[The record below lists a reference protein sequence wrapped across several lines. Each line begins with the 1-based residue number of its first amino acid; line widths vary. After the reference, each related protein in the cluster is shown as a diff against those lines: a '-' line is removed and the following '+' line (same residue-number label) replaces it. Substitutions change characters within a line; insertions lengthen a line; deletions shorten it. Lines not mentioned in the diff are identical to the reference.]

1 MIPVKND
8 VELTLDKNTDDA
20 LNQACEKIAPT
31 WPLDEF
37 IAVNPF
43 WKMRQQ
49 PIDRVSSKLSALA
62 QVQCLM
68 PASYYLKQWQQGTIT
83 EAHLQQAAHL
93 MGLKETNKN
102 LLAVVKQQGDL
113 PHWHHISDLLDSGR
127 DRQHKMAWRDEITH
141 QISQFCA
148 AYFQKDG
155 PVNPKRLGESK
166 NLYEQW
172 LWVVQKDK
180 GIAIL
185 MDEAKLNDYFHQLP
199 QDEETLFS
207 QALEGLD
214 VNADVIEDYAHA
226 LLLDINGWASWI
238 AYLNWQK
245 DLGQGDSQVPSM
257 KSLLAIRLAWEW
269 VLWQYHQNAYPHE
282 GRKLSHMWQK
292 EQASLPQLTRQHE
305 SLQQTLWVWQ
315 RAMELAYQEQVAKQ
329 LQQSNSKK
337 DTQAKRTERP
347 KLQAAF
353 CIDVRSEVIR
363 RALESQNSGIQTLG
377 FAGFFGLPIEYSPLG
392 SQRSRKQLPGLVA
405 PSIRAELD
413 SFARHEQEQIAA
425 KTYNRDARY
434 QEWSQSS
441 AASFSM
447 VEAGGWMYAFK
458 LLKQSFWPSNKKT
471 TVVPKNHSWVL
482 KTGHRSLTREE
493 KSALASTILK
503 AMGLTENIAAN
514 VLLVGHG
521 AECSNN
527 PHAAGLD
534 CGACGG
540 QSGEVNVRI
549 LAQLLNE
556 PRVREDMTHFDIHI
570 PAETQFIAAL
580 HNTTTD
586 EIRILSDSK
595 ALSLDIQEWLENAQV
610 LAQQERAIRLK
621 LNASDVDLSQHIQ
634 QRTKD
639 WSQVRPE
646 WGLANNAAFII
657 APRELS
663 QSIDLQGRAFLHDYD
678 WQKDQDAS
686 LLRTIMTAPMMV
698 TNWINMQYNASVW
711 DNHKYGSGN
720 KVLHNVVGGNIGVF
734 EGNGG
739 DLRIGLPMQSI
750 HDGEQWQHQAMR
762 LSVFINAPKERIEQ
776 IIESESVV
784 SDLVKNGWLHL
795 LQVSDDGQR
804 IAQFALNQWQDMGVD
819 TIEH

>member
-1 MIPVKND
+1 MIPVKQD
-8 VELTLDKNTDDA
+8 VEMA
-20 LNQACEKIAPT
+20 LAENIENLLHKACEKIAPT

-43 WKMRQQ
+43 WKMRNES
-49 PIDRVSSKLSALA
+49 IDQVSSKLSALA

-68 PASYYLKQWQQGTIT
+68 PASYYLQQWQQGKIK
-83 EAHLQQAAHL
+83 EKHLQRAASL
-93 MGLKETNKN
+93 MGSKETNKN
-102 LLAVVKQQGDL
+102 LLAVVKQQSDL

-155 PVNPKRLGESK
+155 PVNPTRLGESK

-185 MDEAKLNDYFHQLP
+185 MDEARLNDYFKQLP
-199 QDEETLFS
+199 DNEESLIAR
-207 QALEGLD
+207 ALMDLQVSEI
-214 VNADVIEDYAHA
+214 AIEDYAHA

-245 DLGQGDSQVPSM
+245 DLGQSENNVPSM
-257 KSLLAIRLAWEW
+257 MSLLAIRMAWEW
-269 VLWQYHQNAYPHE
+269 VLWQYHNDEYPHL

-292 EQASLPQLTRQHE
+292 EQASLPQLIRQHE
-305 SLQQTLWVWQ
+305 DLQKTLWVWQ
-315 RAMELAYQEQVAKQ
+315 RAMELAYQEQIAEQLLANNESKDLQSAKI
-329 LQQSNSKK
+329 
-337 DTQAKRTERP
+337 ERP

-363 RALESQNSGIQTLG
+363 RALESQNSDIQTLG

-392 SQRSRKQLPGLVA
+392 SQRSRKQLPGLLA

-413 SFARHEQEQIAA
+413 SFARHEQEQKASRG
-425 KTYNRDARY
+425 YNSQARY

-458 LLKQSFWPSNKKT
+458 LLKQSFWPSKKSDSM
-471 TVVPKNHSWVL
+471 VPDNHSWVL

-493 KSALASTILK
+493 KSNLAATILK
-503 AMGLTENIAAN
+503 AMGLTHNIAPS

-521 AECSNN
+521 VQCSNN
-527 PHAAGLD
+527 PHAAGLE

-540 QSGEVNVRI
+540 QSGEVNVRV
-549 LAQLLNE
+549 LAQLLNDS
-556 PRVREDMTHFDIHI
+556 RVREDMAQFDINI
-570 PAETQFIAAL
+570 PLETQFIAAL

-586 EIRILSDSK
+586 EIRILSEGHT
-595 ALSLDIQEWLENAQV
+595 LRLEMQEWLQNAQV
-610 LAQQERAIRLK
+610 LAQQERAVRLK
-621 LNASDVDLSQHIQ
+621 LDASDERLSQYIE

-657 APRELS
+657 APRDMS
-663 QSIDLQGRAFLHDYD
+663 QSVDLQGRAFLHDYD
-678 WQKDQDAS
+678 WQKDQDGS
-686 LLRTIMTAPMMV
+686 LLRTIMTAPMVV

-750 HDGEQWQHQAMR
+750 HDGENWQHQAMR
-762 LSVFINAPKERIEQ
+762 LSVFIRAPRERIEQ
-776 IIESESVV
+776 IIETESVV

-795 LQVSDDGQR
+795 LQISDDGKNV
-804 IAQFALNQWQDMGVD
+804 AQFALNQWHEMGVD